1 MQNIRIIVFI
11 CALSCIKSGFSQN
24 NPLWMRYP
32 AISPDGKSIVFS
44 YQGDLYKVNTQGGIA
59 VPLTQHSA
67 HDTKPVWSRDGKNIA
82 FASDRYGNYDI
93 FLISENGGTPTRLT
107 NHSGDDIPFSF
118 TPDNKNV
125 IFKATRMDAVSST
138 MFPYRAFSELY
149 SVPITGGRQKQI
161 LTTPADDAVWDKA
174 GKKLYYHD
182 IKGGENPFR
191 KHHTSSV
198 ARDLWVYDATSG
210 KHTKLTDFEGE
221 DRTPVLSPDEKEI
234 YFLSEKSGSFNI
246 WKMPIDNPK
255 QLTQVTKHKDH
266 PVRFLTMANDG
277 TLCYGYRGE
286 IYIRKGNDDIKV
298 NIQIINDNKEN
309 ERRYEQFMTG
319 ATEMEI
325 SPNGKEVVFVV
336 RGEVFVA
343 SLEYG
348 TTKRITNT
356 PEQERS
362 VSFSPDGK
370 AILYASER
378 NGSWNI
384 YQTKRVRE
392 DEPNF
397 YMSTLLKEEP
407 LLTGEEE
414 EFQPV
419 FSPDGKEIAY
429 LEERTTIKVYNLNTR
444 QSRIVLGADR
454 NYSYVDGDLYYT
466 WSPDSKYLLAECHDN
481 ERWSSDICLIDVSG
495 KEPPLNLTQ
504 SGYSD
509 NAPKWM
515 LGGKMMIWFSDR
527 YGRKGTGSGGGSETD
542 VMGMWFDNA
551 AYQRFKMTKAELE
564 AQKEAEKSKKDENKD
579 EKKEDK
585 DKKDEKKEDKK
596 DVQPL
601 VLNLKN
607 LEDRTER
614 LTTHASNISD
624 AVLSPDGEK
633 LYYLTRFEKGA
644 DLWVHKFYDHEVKLV
659 TKLEGAFGGFVMD
672 KEGKF
677 LYIVSNGTMT
687 RINPETGERKPLS
700 FNAEMELKPLEERK
714 YMFEHVW
721 RQAYKKFYVKD
732 MHGVDWKM
740 YKKEYERF
748 LPYITHN
755 KDFAEMLSELLGE
768 LNASHTGSGY
778 RPNPSPKDD
787 ATASL
792 GVFYDESYTGKGL
805 KIAEIM
811 DKSPLWY
818 HENVKAG
825 MIIEKI
831 DDVEITPEMDFYTLL
846 NHKAGKFTLLSIFD
860 EANAKRFEVTVKPIS
875 LAMENEL
882 MYHRWVKMQEAMVD
896 KISNGKIGYVHVRG
910 MNDPSFREV
919 FSKMMGKHHA
929 KQGIIVDTRCNGG
942 GWLHDQLAVLLSGKK
957 YLTFYPREQKGMG
970 GEPLDRW
977 YKKSVVL
984 MNEANYSDANMFPY
998 VYQYLG
1004 LGKLI
1009 GMPVPGTG
1017 TAVWWETLQDNT
1029 LYFGIPQVGMLR
1041 NDGKYMENTQ
1051 LEPDIKQA
1059 NEYEQV
1065 VKGKDQQIEKAIEFL
1080 LKN

>member
-1 MQNIRIIVFI
+1 MKNSHIILWI
-11 CALSCIKSGFSQN
+11 CALWCIKGAFSQN

-32 AISPDGKSIVFS
+32 AISPDGKYIVFS
-44 YQGDLYKVNTQGGIA
+44 YQGDLYKVSTQGGLA
-59 VPLTQHSA
+59 LPLTQHSA
-67 HDTKPVWSRDGKNIA
+67 HDAYPVWSRDGKSIA

-93 FLISENGGTPTRLT
+93 FLISESGGMPTRLT
-107 NHSGDDIPFSF
+107 FHSGDDIPFSF
-118 TPDNKNV
+118 TPDNKNIV
-125 IFKATRMDAVSST
+125 FKATRMDDVHAV

-149 SVPITGGRQKQI
+149 TVPITGGRQKQI
-161 LTTPADDAVWDKA
+161 LTTPADDAVWDKS

-182 IKGGENPFR
+182 IKGGENIFR
-191 KHHTSSV
+191 KHHTSSIT
-198 ARDLWVYDATSG
+198 RDIAVYDATSG
-210 KHTKLTDFEGE
+210 KHARLTEFEGE
-221 DRTPVLSPDEKEI
+221 DRSPVLSPDEKEL
-234 YFLSEKSGSFNI
+234 YFLSEKSGSFNV
-246 WKMPIDNPK
+246 WKMSLNNPK
-255 QLTQVTKHKDH
+255 QLTQITKHKDH
-266 PVRFLTMANDG
+266 PVRFLTIANDG

-286 IYIRKGNDDIKV
+286 IYILKGNNEVKV
-298 NIQIINDNKEN
+298 NIQIVNDNKEN
-309 ERRYEQFMTG
+309 EHQFLDFAVG

-343 SLEYG
+343 SLEHG

-378 NGSWNI
+378 NGSWNV

-397 YMSTLLKEEP
+397 YLSTVLKEEP
-407 LLTGEEE
+407 LLIGQEE

-444 QSRIVLGADR
+444 QSRVVLEADK
-454 NYSYVDGDLYYT
+454 NYSYTDGDIYFS
-466 WSPDSKYLLAECHDN
+466 WSPDSRYLLSECIDN

-495 KEPPLNLTQ
+495 KEKPLNLTQ

-509 NAPKWM
+509 NVPKWM
-515 LGGKMMIWFSDR
+515 LGGKMMIWLSDR
-527 YGRKGTGSGGGSETD
+527 YGRRGSGSGGGVEID

-564 AQKEAEKSKKDENKD
+564 AQKELDKKH
-579 EKKEDK
+579 KKEDK
-585 DKKDEKKEDKK
+585 AKDKKDSTKKENKK
-596 DVQPL
+596 ETQSL
-601 VLNLKN
+601 TLNLKN
-607 LEDRTER
+607 LDERTER

-644 DLWVHKFYDHEVKLV
+644 DLWVHKLYEHEVKLI
-659 TKLEGAFGGFVMD
+659 TKLEGAFAGIVLD

-677 LYIVSNGTMT
+677 LYIVSNGTMS
-687 RINPETGERKPLS
+687 RINPETGERKVLS
-700 FNAEMELKPLEERK
+700 FHAEMELKPLEERK
-714 YMFEHVW
+714 YMFEHAW

-732 MHGVDWKM
+732 MHGVDWNM

-748 LPYITHN
+748 LPHITHN
-755 KDFAEMLSELLGE
+755 RDFAEMLSELLGE

-778 RPNPSPKDD
+778 RPPYNPKNDV
-787 ATASL
+787 TASL
-792 GVFYDESYTGKGL
+792 GLFYDQTYTGKGL

-818 HENVKAG
+818 HDSVKVG

-831 DDVEITPEMDFYTLL
+831 DDIEITPDMDFYKLL
-846 NHKAGKFTLLSIFD
+846 NHKIDKHTLLTIYD
-860 EANAKRFEVTVKPIS
+860 ESNAKRFEITVKPIS
-875 LAMENEL
+875 LGMENEL
-882 MYHRWVKMQEAMVD
+882 MYGRWVKMQEAMVD
-896 KISNGKIGYVHVRG
+896 KLSNGKIGYVHVRG
-910 MNDPSFREV
+910 MNDASFREV

-1041 NDGKYMENTQ
+1041 NDGKYMENNQ
-1051 LEPDIKQA
+1051 LEPDIKQP
-1059 NEYEQV
+1059 NEYDQIA
-1065 VKGKDQQIEKAIEFL
+1065 KGRDQQTEKAVEFL